1 MSGHTGDFRV
11 LYESDR
17 VGAAGVLRDT
27 CISEIHF
34 VAFVIEDDIFQKCSE
49 MQRSENIRFGFFGQ
63 IDGFRIASTFDVK
76 NTVFAPDVF
85 VITNKPPLWISRKR
99 RLTGTG

>member
-1 MSGHTGDFRV
+1 MSRHTGDFCV
-11 LYESDR
+11 FYESDR

-27 CISEIHF
+27 RIREIHF
-34 VAFVIEDDIFQKCSE
+34 VAFVIEYHIFQKRSE
-49 MQRSENIRFGFFGQ
+49 MERSENIRFGFFGK

-85 VITNKPPLWISRKR
+85 VITDKPPLWISRKR
-99 RLTGTG
+99 CLTGTG